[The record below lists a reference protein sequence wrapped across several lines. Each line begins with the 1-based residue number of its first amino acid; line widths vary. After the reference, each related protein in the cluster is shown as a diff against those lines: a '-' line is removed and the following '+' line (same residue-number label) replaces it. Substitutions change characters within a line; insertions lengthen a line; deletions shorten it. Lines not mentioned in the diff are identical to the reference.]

1 MLSAS
6 TREPNILSA
15 SDELSCAGIVDSLVN
30 RPSLRR
36 TRSALD
42 TPTAAVMTLMLQR
55 CYVPALS
62 RKDRVV
68 AQFAAFDSPQ
78 SGKSCRRSGRLFT
91 VMLVKKRLQPLD
103 DIRVRIGHVM
113 LLGRVGLEVEE
124 HHVLSSVSRQHARV
138 PRGVGLLKWRDDR
151 GAVGLAEIERR
162 VDVALNVRRAS
173 GRSGGASMELPLA
186 RAHNVKSAASHR
198 QYGLMRT
205 ASASRG
211 HQGEDVSAVQGA
223 VTGERGASELCEGRE
238 DVNRSGNLLG
248 DEAHGYAIR
257 PPGDERNADSAVP
270 GSPLHAAQ
278 TARRSAPRG
287 AVVGSEDDQ
296 RLPVKIEFL
305 QLRQDLAH
313 GPIQFAN
320 DVGVQV
326 MGSVGRVEVLRGGE
340 RLVRHRVRQIQK
352 EGLVALGFDE
362 AQRSLRIALGE
373 GALNDRVLDDS
384 IVLDKLDGAHIV
396 RVEDAEIGVE
406 ASLDRKIIRDV
417 PEVPFADAGGG
428 VALLLEGLR
437 NGDLAGGQAIVIHAT
452 VRRRVAHNAMT
463 ERIAAGENGRPRWC
477 AIWHRHVEVSKVRPL
492 RRPMA
497 LT

>member
-1 MLSAS
+1 M
-6 TREPNILSA
+6 P
-15 SDELSCAGIVDSLVN
+15 
-30 RPSLRR
+30 
-36 TRSALD
+36 RSWAKD
-42 TPTAAVMTLMLQR
+42 TLCT
-55 CYVPALS
+55 
-62 RKDRVV
+62 
-68 AQFAAFDSPQ
+68 
-78 SGKSCRRSGRLFT
+78 
-91 VMLVKKRLQPLD
+91 
-103 DIRVRIGHVM
+103 
-113 LLGRVGLEVEE
+113 
-124 HHVLSSVSRQHARV
+124 ARV

-223 VTGERGASELCEGRE
+223 VTGERGSSELREGRE

-463 ERIAAGENGRPRWC
+463 ERIAAGQAIVIHATVRRRVAHNAMTERIAAGENGRPRWC

-492 RRPMA
+492 RRHAVQVRSLERRMPIGGEVA
-497 LT
+497 VTEIVSKDEHEVWLIGTLYNACNKSPETQKEDYRESFSYHLYFLCSLVRA